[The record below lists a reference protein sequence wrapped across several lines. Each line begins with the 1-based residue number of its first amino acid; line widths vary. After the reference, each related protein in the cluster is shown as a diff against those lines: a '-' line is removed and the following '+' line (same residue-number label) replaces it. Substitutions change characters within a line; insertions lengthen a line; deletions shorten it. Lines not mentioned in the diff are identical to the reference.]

1 MNSDTH
7 PVTQPTSLPSSTDV
21 AAVER
26 MVFGRN
32 RLLWIG
38 VTAVMVPLAVLL
50 GLQYRWLIELQGHST
65 IARQAALENYL
76 SAIANDV
83 SYFFN
88 STADR
93 VLTLP
98 PNAYDEAT
106 IQEAAR
112 FFRSRNL
119 DGVDRAF
126 VVTYQPIPKLFFYDE
141 ATRSMVEQTEPSPDS
156 RAVWVATSPWG
167 TLHKTLGEIVSTG
180 FAVNGHDPDRRVIL
194 SPVTDDN
201 HFLIAITGLIV
212 DQAYFVENV
221 LPTSIRKSLPKFE
234 DPEALWVCVHD
245 SRGRRVYPTRP
256 CAAVEPNR
264 VERSLDFVFTDWTL
278 SLQGKLAVPEQ
289 WARAN
294 FVINVTLSAALAV
307 VLLGGIAFTVR
318 TAMREMKL
326 SAMKNE
332 FVSNVSH
339 ELRTPLAS
347 IRVFGELMRH
357 GRVRE
362 PAKVAQYGLHIETES
377 RRLSQLINN
386 ILDFSHIESGQKI
399 YSFQPADLEQVVK
412 KTLDAYEV
420 RIRDRGFELEYIG
433 PDRTLPALQM
443 DAGAMDR
450 AIANLVDN
458 AIKYSKNGGKITVRL
473 QCLARE
479 VTLSVAD
486 EGIGIPADEHDRV
499 FDRFHRVSTG
509 LVHDV
514 KGTGL
519 GLSLVQHI
527 VNAHGGTVSLESELG
542 EGSTFT
548 IHLPIGWQPT
558 RTGRGQHGPGLDR

>member
-1 MNSDTH
+1 M
-7 PVTQPTSLPSSTDV
+7 QPANTPSSNDV

-26 MVFGRN
+26 MVFGKN

-50 GLQYRWLIELQGHST
+50 GLQYRWLIELQRHST

-76 SAIANDV
+76 GAIANDV
-83 SYFFN
+83 SYFFT

-112 FFRSRNL
+112 FFKSRNL
-119 DGVDRAF
+119 DGVRRAF

-141 ATRSMVEQTEPSPDS
+141 GARSMVEPAEPSPDS
-156 RAVWVATSPWG
+156 QAVWVATSPWS
-167 TLHKTLGEIVSTG
+167 TLHKTLGEIVSTD
-180 FAVNGHDPDRRVIL
+180 FAVNGHDPDRRIIL
-194 SPVTDDN
+194 IPVTDDN
-201 HFLIAITGLIV
+201 HFLIAIAGLIV
-212 DQAYFVENV
+212 DQAYFVNNV
-221 LPTSIRKSLPKFE
+221 LPMSIRKSLPKFE

-245 SRGRRVYPTRP
+245 SRGRCVYPAQP
-256 CAAVEPNR
+256 CAPIEPDR
-264 VERSLDFVFTDWTL
+264 VERSLDFVFPDWTL
-278 SLQGKLAVPEQ
+278 SLQGTLAVPEQ

-294 FVINVTLSAALAV
+294 FVINVTLSTALAV

-362 PAKVAQYGLHIETES
+362 PSKVAQYGLHIETES

-399 YSFQPADLEQVVK
+399 YSFQTADLEQVVR

-420 RIRDRGFELEYIG
+420 RIRDQGFDLEYIG
-433 PDRTLPALQM
+433 PGRLLPEMQM
-443 DAGAMDR
+443 DTGAMDR

-458 AIKYSKNGGKITVRL
+458 AIKYSKDDGKITVRL
-473 QCLARE
+473 QYNARE
-479 VTLSVAD
+479 VLLSVAD

-499 FDRFHRVSTG
+499 FERFHRVSTG

-548 IHLPIGWQPT
+548 IRLPIGWRPKQ
-558 RTGRGQHGPGLDR
+558 TGRGQHGSGLDR

>member
-1 MNSDTH
+1 M
-7 PVTQPTSLPSSTDV
+7 QPANTPSSNDV

-26 MVFGRN
+26 MVFGKN

-50 GLQYRWLIELQGHST
+50 GLQYRWLIELQRHST

-76 SAIANDV
+76 GAIANDV
-83 SYFFN
+83 SYFFT

-98 PNAYDEAT
+98 TNAYDEAT

-112 FFRSRNL
+112 FFKSRNL
-119 DGVDRAF
+119 DGVRRAF

-141 ATRSMVEQTEPSPDS
+141 DTRSMVEQAEPSPDS
-156 RAVWVATSPWG
+156 QAVWVATSPWS
-167 TLHKTLGEIVSTG
+167 TLHKTLGEIVSTD
-180 FAVNGHDPDRRVIL
+180 FAVNGHDPDRRIIL
-194 SPVTDDN
+194 IPVTDDN

-212 DQAYFVENV
+212 DQAYFVEKV
-221 LPTSIRKSLPKFE
+221 LPLSIQKSLPKFD
-234 DPEALWVCVHD
+234 DPKALWVCVHD
-245 SRGRRVYPTRP
+245 SRGRCLYPDQP
-256 CAAVEPNR
+256 CTPIEPDR
-264 VERSLDFVFTDWTL
+264 AERALEFVFPDWTL
-278 SLQGKLAVPEQ
+278 SLQGDLAVPEH
-289 WARAN
+289 WAHAN
-294 FVINVTLSAALAV
+294 FVINVTLSTALAV

-339 ELRTPLAS
+339 ELRTPVAS

-362 PAKVAQYGLHIETES
+362 PSKVAQYGLHIETES

-399 YSFQPADLEQVVK
+399 YSFQTADFEQVVRN
-412 KTLDAYEV
+412 TLDAYEV
-420 RIRDRGFELEYIG
+420 RIRDQGFDLEYIG
-433 PDRTLPALQM
+433 PGRALPAMQM
-443 DAGAMDR
+443 DTGAMDR
-450 AIANLVDN
+450 AMANLVDN
-458 AIKYSKNGGKITVRL
+458 AIKYSKDDGKITVRL
-473 QCLARE
+473 QCNARE
-479 VTLSVAD
+479 VLLSVAD

-499 FDRFHRVSTG
+499 FERFHRVSTG

-548 IHLPIGWQPT
+548 IHLPIGWQPKQ
-558 RTGRGQHGPGLDR
+558 TGRGQHGSGLDR